1 MVLIDAGL
9 VMYVG
14 LGVLFVW
21 RSFFAWKCCGRG
33 LVYLNYCSLLLVLI
47 FVILAY
53 DSFYFIKVAL
63 TDEGKSSWDSMP
75 AWLRPWM
82 LASPSICLVTYIMSA
97 LQTFQHMEE
106 IREDRAVLYHDRAVQ
121 IILLPAVYGVMGLSS
136 MTRMYSYIGTEAA
149 ALAGASHH
157 SKQEVLHR
165 SLSRSQTC
173 FWVGDLYEAWALFQ
187 FGRLTCEVV
196 AAKIVSRRRMKAVG
210 DEDAEVPSE
219 KDIAVSFALEIQ
231 HKAVES
237 LTWLGILSFLL
248 VCVAEAGASL
258 WLLTFQTRMSAKAFD
273 DAMNQ
278 FTIAGFLASAAAIY
292 NVFIVEESYHS
303 FLEHYSPRVKFI
315 TVKVLVTFAF
325 FQRGCFKILMY
336 MANMLPA
343 SARATFDKIPVL
355 GELINFPP
363 AQFELFYGA
372 LIITECFLV
381 CVAHQWAWSSKEIWY
396 SEADDYDNEDSLI
409 QKEVAE
415 YGADKSV

>member
-1 MVLIDAGL
+1 
-9 VMYVG
+9 
-14 LGVLFVW
+14 
-21 RSFFAWKCCGRG
+21 
-33 LVYLNYCSLLLVLI
+33 
-47 FVILAY
+47 
-53 DSFYFIKVAL
+53 
-63 TDEGKSSWDSMP
+63 
-75 AWLRPWM
+75 
-82 LASPSICLVTYIMSA
+82 
-97 LQTFQHMEE
+97 
-106 IREDRAVLYHDRAVQ
+106 VQ

-136 MTRMYSYIGTEAA
+136 MTRMYSYIGTEAD

-210 DEDAEVPSE
+210 DEDATVPSE
-219 KDIAVSFALEIQ
+219 KDVAVSFALEIQ

-258 WLLTFQTRMSAKAFD
+258 WLLTFQTDMSARAFD

-278 FTIAGFLASAAAIY
+278 FTIAGFLASGAAIY
-292 NVFIVEESYHS
+292 NVFIVEESYHT
-303 FLEHYSPRVKFI
+303 FLEDYSPRLKFI

-325 FQRGCFKILMY
+325 FQRGCFKIIIY
-336 MANMLPA
+336 MGSMLPS
-343 SARATFDKIPVL
+343 SARAAYYKIPVL
-355 GELINFPP
+355 GELSNFSP

-381 CVAHQWAWSSKEIWY
+381 CVAHQWAWNSKEIWY
-396 SEADDYDNEDSLI
+396 SEGDDYDNEESAAISLY
-409 QKEVAE
+409 QKEVSD
-415 YGADKSV
+415 YGTDKSV